1 MELLGS
7 YWLRRA
13 LARLASL
20 TVYEGQDTRT
30 GMPVMVLVGAKGEPV
45 EAEGSLKVLD
55 RLEDALVLE
64 WPLGAVPLS
73 QYAGVADP
81 DRLAH
86 WVREIAK
93 RLAALEA
100 QGIRY
105 APRAELVLVKGR
117 SVWLVGPGLEALAGE
132 AASALLEL
140 ARLLAGPRWEEFPL
154 RDVLARLARGEV
166 GLEALWA
173 PPPEE
178 APAPEAAKEK
188 EAEARRLPVEVEAAE
203 ASPPASPGPP
213 REEPTPSRPRV
224 IRIEEPEDP
233 PFPVVE
239 PRSSRG
245 GRRAVGLVLFLLLL
259 LGVAGAYMGL
269 FRPQGGAA
277 RDYPMEFRTDPPTEK
292 ALVYVLEAPEGAGLE
307 PGSLLLEAPGRVR
320 FPVPGVYRLRLQV
333 PGRAPVD
340 YLLAVPGPPLT
351 LTVR

>member
-173 PPPEE
+173 PPP
-178 APAPEAAKEK
+178 
-188 EAEARRLPVEVEAAE
+188 
-203 ASPPASPGPP
+203 
-213 REEPTPSRPRV
+213 
-224 IRIEEPEDP
+224 
-233 PFPVVE
+233 
-239 PRSSRG
+239 
-245 GRRAVGLVLFLLLL
+245 
-259 LGVAGAYMGL
+259 
-269 FRPQGGAA
+269 
-277 RDYPMEFRTDPPTEK
+277 
-292 ALVYVLEAPEGAGLE
+292 
-307 PGSLLLEAPGRVR
+307 
-320 FPVPGVYRLRLQV
+320 
-333 PGRAPVD
+333 
-340 YLLAVPGPPLT
+340 
-351 LTVR
+351 

>member
-1 MELLGS
+1 
-7 YWLRRA
+7 
-13 LARLASL
+13 
-20 TVYEGQDTRT
+20 
-30 GMPVMVLVGAKGEPV
+30 MVLVGAKGEPV

-154 RDVLARLARGEV
+154 RDVLARLARGRW
-166 GLEALWA
+166 GWRPSGRLHRRRPPLPRRPRRRRPRPGGFPWRWRRRRPPRPLRPGRRGRSPRRAAPGSSAL
-173 PPPEE
+173 
-178 APAPEAAKEK
+178 
-188 EAEARRLPVEVEAAE
+188 R
-203 ASPPASPGPP
+203 SPRTRPFPWWSPGPRGRAAGGGP
-213 REEPTPSRPRV
+213 RPL
-224 IRIEEPEDP
+224 P
-233 PFPVVE
+233 PFAPG
-239 PRSSRG
+239 G
-245 GRRAVGLVLFLLLL
+245 GRGLHGPL
-259 LGVAGAYMGL
+259 
-269 FRPQGGAA
+269 P
-277 RDYPMEFRTDPPTEK
+277 
-292 ALVYVLEAPEGAGLE
+292 APGRGGAGLPHGVPHRPPHGE
-307 PGSLLLEAPGRVR
+307 GPGLRPG
-320 FPVPGVYRLRLQV
+320 
-333 PGRAPVD
+333 
-340 YLLAVPGPPLT
+340 GP
-351 LTVR
+351 RGGGA